1 MAQGRVRFGIRARLI
16 LMIGLLITLL
26 VLGISIF
33 YYYNAK
39 NMVENGIFREAQL
52 TAETNA
58 QAVSQWFKAI
68 EDEMYLFSIIP
79 EVRSFELDKA
89 RAIMNELIQ
98 ERPEY
103 GGILL
108 ADTTGTATTV
118 EGLTINIAARDYF
131 IQALATGEVFY
142 AEPLVTQGTNVSTIM
157 LARPIFDESGRNPVG
172 VVAFSVTLD
181 YMQRVAKSMNLA
193 GYGHGWLV
201 SDSRL
206 LVGHPNEEYLGSSDL
221 FSQVPSL
228 QPIVDN
234 MLAGSSGIGTYNL
247 DGNSRLV
254 AYAPIAQ
261 NGWAVAVEAYEKDIL
276 SDVSRMQRTL
286 SYIVAGALVVGL
298 TLTYALAVSLAKP
311 IVELTRSAEKVRQGD
326 LTEEITVRRR
336 DEIGSL
342 ASSFG
347 QMIDNLKSIIE
358 NVKDS
363 AYKVL
368 DTSNQL
374 AASTEETGAS
384 IEEIAASANTFSQT
398 VSFMNSSVG
407 EVSASAN
414 HISSLASEGEESL
427 ERTAQQID
435 ELRSSIQ
442 QLAEVVSD
450 LEASSSEIDKIVQ
463 VISAIADQ
471 TNLLSLNAAIE
482 AARAGEHGRGFA
494 VVAEEVRKLSEQSSR
509 AAENIR
515 DLIHQVQHKTQLA
528 VEGMNR
534 SAVGVD
540 ETARVVGD
548 SGALFSTIIGAI
560 NEIVA
565 GIQSIGESAKVIDL
579 GAQEM
584 AAATE
589 EQSATIEEISSSTQT
604 LSEMAQ
610 ELQSLIERFKVE

>member
-1 MAQGRVRFGIRARLI
+1 MAQGQVRFGIRTRLI
-16 LMIGLLITLL
+16 LMIGLLITFL
-26 VLGISIF
+26 VLGIGVF

-39 NMVENGIFREAQL
+39 SIVESGVLREAQL
-52 TAETNA
+52 IAETNA

-68 EDEMYLFSIIP
+68 EAEMYLFSIIP
-79 EVRSFELDKA
+79 EVRNFELDKA
-89 RAIMNELIQ
+89 RVIMNDLIK
-98 ERPEY
+98 ERPQY

-108 ADTTGTATTV
+108 ADTTGRATTV
-118 EGLTINIAARDYF
+118 EGMTIDIAARDYF
-131 IQALATGEVFY
+131 VEALATGKVVY
-142 AEPLVTQGTNVSTIM
+142 ADPLVTQGTNVATIM
-157 LARPIFDESGRNPVG
+157 LARPILDESGRNPVG

-181 YMQRVAKSMNLA
+181 YMQRVAESMNLA
-193 GYGHGWLV
+193 GYGHGWLI
-201 SDSRL
+201 SDSGL
-206 LVGHPNEEYLGSSDL
+206 VVGHTSEEYLGNADL
-221 FSQVPSL
+221 FSQEPSL
-228 QPIVDN
+228 GPIVDK
-234 MLAGSSGIGTYNL
+234 MLAGGSGTETYDL
-247 DGNSRLV
+247 GGSARLV

-261 NGWAVAVEAYEKDIL
+261 NGWAIAVEAYEKDIL
-276 SDVSRMQRTL
+276 SDISRMQRTL
-286 SYIVAGALVVGL
+286 IFIMAGALIVGL
-298 TLTYALAVSLAKP
+298 SLTYALAVSLAKP
-311 IVELTRSAEKVRQGD
+311 ILELTASAEKVSEGD

-336 DEIGSL
+336 DEIGLL
-342 ASSFG
+342 AASFG

-358 NVKDS
+358 NVKDN
-363 AYKVL
+363 AYRVL

-407 EVSASAN
+407 EVSASASRIN
-414 HISSLASEGEESL
+414 SLASEGEESL
-427 ERTAQQID
+427 ERTARQIE
-435 ELRSSIQ
+435 ELCSSIK

-463 VISAIADQ
+463 AISAIADQ

-509 AAENIR
+509 AADSIR
-515 DLIHQVQHKTQLA
+515 DLIHKVQQKTQLA
-528 VEGMNR
+528 VEGMNH
-534 SAVGVD
+534 SAAGVD

-560 NEIVA
+560 NEIVV
-565 GIQSIGESAKVIDL
+565 GIQSISESAKAIDI

-589 EQSATIEEISSSTQT
+589 EQSATVQEISSSTQT

-610 ELQSLIERFKVE
+610 ELQSLIEEFKIE